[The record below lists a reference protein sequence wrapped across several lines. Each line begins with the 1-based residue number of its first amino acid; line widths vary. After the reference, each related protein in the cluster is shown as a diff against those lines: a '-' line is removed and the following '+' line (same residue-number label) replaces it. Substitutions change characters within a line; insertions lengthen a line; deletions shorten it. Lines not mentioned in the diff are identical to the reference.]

1 MGSSMEN
8 RAAPFDTSQPGIRQL
23 QSWIRSRSNLAV
35 QLLDGTNLTGVPRWV
50 DADYLALDP
59 SSGGEV
65 VLVNRHAIAL
75 LRSLL

>member
-1 MGSSMEN
+1 MGSGMDN
-8 RAAPFDTSQPGIRQL
+8 RAAPFDPSQPGIRQL
-23 QSWIRSRSNLAV
+23 QSWIRSRTNLAV

-59 SSGGEV
+59 TGGTEL

-75 LRSLL
+75 LRALL